1 MGVGRELIEVSRVD
15 VPSVDILNALNNL
28 VPQLSSSARPLEL
41 DDLTRLL
48 ASECVNFL
56 IAVDGETGKIVGTL
70 TLVVFPI
77 PTGLRAWIE
86 DVIVDS
92 SARGRGIGKLL
103 VRKAIEMAALQGVKS
118 VDLTSRPSRVEANS
132 LYVGLGFV
140 VRETN
145 VYRFDG
151 S

>member
-1 MGVGRELIEVSRVD
+1 MIEVSRVD
-15 VPSVDILNALNNL
+15 APSFDILNALNNL
-28 VPQLSSSARPLEL
+28 VPQLSSSARPLEF
-41 DDLTRLL
+41 DDFATLL
-48 ASECVNFL
+48 ANKCVNFL
-56 IAVDGETGKIVGTL
+56 IAADSETGRIVGTL

-92 SARGRGIGKLL
+92 SARGMGIGKLL
-103 VRKAIEMAALQGVKS
+103 VKKAIEMATLQGVKS

>member
-1 MGVGRELIEVSRVD
+1 M
-15 VPSVDILNALNNL
+15 
-28 VPQLSSSARPLEL
+28 
-41 DDLTRLL
+41 
-48 ASECVNFL
+48 
-56 IAVDGETGKIVGTL
+56 
-70 TLVVFPI
+70 
-77 PTGLRAWIE
+77 
-86 DVIVDS
+86 IVDS
-92 SARGRGIGKLL
+92 SARGMGIGKLL
-103 VRKAIEMAALQGVKS
+103 VKKAIEMATLQGVKS